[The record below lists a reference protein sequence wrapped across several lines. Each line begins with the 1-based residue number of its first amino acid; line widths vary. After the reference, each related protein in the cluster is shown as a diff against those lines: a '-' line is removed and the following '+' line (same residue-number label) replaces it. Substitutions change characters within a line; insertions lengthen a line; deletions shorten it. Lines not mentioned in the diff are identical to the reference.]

1 MVNHKQL
8 YQHFHP
14 EEYPFI
20 EKMSDMINRVD
31 SHYLL
36 EVTDFLNPREI
47 TILKSLAAPTD
58 LKVFPQQIIIQVSM
72 VV

>member
-1 MVNHKQL
+1 
-8 YQHFHP
+8 
-14 EEYPFI
+14 
-20 EKMSDMINRVD
+20 MSDMINRVD